1 MSLFTDEA
9 AIAARFDIPSTRS
22 NLRRIQRAIQIVDAN
37 QSLPRSIGV
46 KFLGTKEEWREYQ
59 VHPQGANPK
68 MRGTGEKYLVRHF
81 GNNYPRCDCP
91 DWRKP
96 NGKLYI
102 GNLAYNYHRCKHGIA
117 VLLVED
123 LQS

>member
-22 NLRRIQRAIQIVDAN
+22 NLRRIQRAIQIVDAK
-37 QSLPRSIGV
+37 QV
-46 KFLGTKEEWREYQ
+46 TFLSTKEQWREYE

-68 MRGTGEKYLVRHF
+68 MRGTGEKYLTRYF
-81 GNNYPRCDCP
+81 GNNHVRCNCP

-96 NGKLYI
+96 NGKLFI
-102 GNLAYNYHRCKHGIA
+102 GNLADNNHRCKHGIA
-117 VLLVED
+117 VLLVEH